1 MVIAVNSES
10 PSRLDPQIQETRR
23 GQMDQGPSG
32 GDAVRP
38 IKPLKRGV
46 QQQESDEHG
55 GK

>member
-10 PSRLDPQIQETRR
+10 PSRLEPQIQETRR
-23 GQMDQGPSG
+23 TQMDQGHSG
-32 GDAVRP
+32 GNAVRS
-38 IKPLKRGV
+38 IKPLKRSV